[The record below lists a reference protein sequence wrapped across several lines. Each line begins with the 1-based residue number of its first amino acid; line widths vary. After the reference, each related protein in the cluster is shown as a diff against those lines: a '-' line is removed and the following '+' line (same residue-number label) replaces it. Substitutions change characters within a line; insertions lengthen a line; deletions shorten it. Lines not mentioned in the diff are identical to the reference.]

1 MRLTPR
7 WMASMLVLAL
17 IVVAAAM
24 VRARTPA
31 PRLVTVRLTG
41 TPYVMMAVDP
51 RHGRAIILLNSPAG
65 SSRVATVDTVAARL
79 VRTVA
84 TSSANG
90 IAVAIDRRTAHAFV
104 IDNGGG
110 GAIDTLDV
118 RTGALVQTL
127 TYGDAAPQAVFV
139 DEGAGYLFVATD
151 QPSFHGLRVY
161 STARLRPVRDGS
173 GAVARG
179 GFLPTV
185 AVDSRA
191 HRAFV
196 AFPVIPSADGSVS
209 PHDSIVQT
217 VDTTTG
223 VLLRTVR
230 FKGSEAKVAVDPAA
244 GRAIVIDGLGSTLR
258 VLDSHTGRVVSTV
271 RVAIGFTDLAVD
283 ERTHRAFA
291 TSFDGRVSMIET
303 RTGRVLTGIR
313 LSRGFNRVAVDAAR
327 QWVLVS
333 SADGSPTGRLNVL
346 DARTG
351 RSLRI
356 IDLPLTPDLLAVD
369 EQSGRIIVAG
379 TLPAVSDPW
388 GWLPAWLRTRL
399 PLPRSPSKAQSNT
412 GGVTLIDETN
422 L

>member
-7 WMASMLVLAL
+7 QLAAGLILVLIA
-17 IVVAAAM
+17 IAATMA
-24 VRARTPA
+24 RAREPA

-51 RHGRAIILLNSPAG
+51 RHGRAVILLNSPAG
-65 SSRVATVDTVAARL
+65 SSLVATVDTVAARL

-90 IAVAIDRRTAHAFV
+90 IAVAIDQRTAHAFV

-110 GAIDTLDV
+110 GAVDMLDV
-118 RTGALVQTL
+118 RTGALAQTR

-151 QPSFHGLRVY
+151 QPSFHGLRGY
-161 STARLRPVRDGS
+161 STARLRPVRDGL

-185 AVDSRA
+185 VVDSRA

-196 AFPVIPSADGSVS
+196 AFPVIPSANGSVS
-209 PHDSIVQT
+209 PRDSIVQT

-223 VLLRTVR
+223 ALLRTIQFR
-230 FKGSEAKVAVDPAA
+230 GAEAKVAVDPTV
-244 GRAIVIDGLGSTLR
+244 GHAIVIDGVGSTLR
-258 VLDSHTGRVVSTV
+258 LLDSHTGRVVSMV
-271 RVAIGFTDLAVD
+271 RVSIGFTDLAVD
-283 ERTHRAFA
+283 ERTHHAFA

-303 RTGRVLTGIR
+303 RTGRVRTSVR
-313 LSRGFNRVAVDAAR
+313 LSNGFNRVAVDTTR
-327 QWVLVS
+327 QRVLVS
-333 SADGSPTGRLNVL
+333 SADGSRTGHLSVL

-351 RSLRI
+351 RLVRI
-356 IDLPLTPDLLAVD
+356 IALPLAPNLLAVD
-369 EQSGRIIVAG
+369 EQSGHVIVAG
-379 TLPAVSDPW
+379 RLPAASDPW
-388 GWLPAWLRTRL
+388 EWLPTWLRTKL
-399 PLPRSPSKAQSNT
+399 PLPRPPLKAQSNT
-412 GGVTLIDETN
+412 GGVTLIDEGK